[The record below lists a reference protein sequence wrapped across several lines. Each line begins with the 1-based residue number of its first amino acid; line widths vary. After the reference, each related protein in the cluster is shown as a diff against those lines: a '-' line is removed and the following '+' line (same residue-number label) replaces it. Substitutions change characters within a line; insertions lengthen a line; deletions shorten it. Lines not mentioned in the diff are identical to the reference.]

1 MTNWDYVSRISEVF
15 SAIGTV
21 GAVVVALY
29 FSSMRNYLKCK
40 ALLSNV
46 FMSPYNDK
54 IVEYCQITVIN
65 TGIKPFKINGF
76 YIKSKKYEL
85 NYAISPDF
93 TFPFTTNLN
102 FIYGESESGNY
113 YWKKEDF
120 VYLLQDIIKK
130 IDINHSADTILKNL
144 EFYVQTNVTALIY
157 VKPDS
162 NFNKHIISDLSSK

>member
-1 MTNWDYVSRISEVF
+1 MSNRSKYGICVN
-15 SAIGTV
+15 
-21 GAVVVALY
+21 Y
-29 FSSMRNYLKCK
+29 FLQGNSKNQVRN
-40 ALLSNV
+40 
-46 FMSPYNDK
+46 
-54 IVEYCQITVIN
+54 E
-65 TGIKPFKINGF
+65 GFKINGF